1 MYIIEH
7 LEPRIWKWC
16 LIEYKHILKI
26 VGRKNLWFTNV
37 KKGSSE
43 LKKYGRVIKSS
54 VKYLNLKNACVLD
67 PDAKKTLTPKE
78 AQKFHYFIFGG
89 ILGDWPPKKRT
100 KQLLSSFLNCEK
112 RNIGKKQ
119 MSTDT
124 AVFVVKSVKEG
135 TPLHR
140 INFRRGIEISTG
152 KNESVRMPYQYALI
166 DGKQL
171 ISPEL
176 VSYLKR
182 KRGF

>member
-16 LIEYKHILKI
+16 LIEYKHISKI
-26 VGRKNLWFTNV
+26 VCKKNLWFTNV
-37 KKGSSE
+37 KNGSDE
-43 LKKYGRVIKSS
+43 LKKYGKVITSS
-54 VKYLNLKNACVLD
+54 VRHLKLKNACILD

-78 AQKFHYFIFGG
+78 AEEFDYFIFGG

-100 KQLLSSFLNCEK
+100 KQLLSSYLNCEK

-124 AVFVVKSVKEG
+124 AVFVVKSIKEG
-135 TPLHR
+135 TSLQR
-140 INFRRGIEISTG
+140 INFKQGIEITTG

-171 ISPEL
+171 ISEEL
-176 VSYLKR
+176 VNYLKR